1 MRRVSLAALLLLPGL
16 AIAQTPG
23 LRFHSPAI
31 VAMGGGNKLDEAYG
45 CRGKDVAPPI
55 VFDAI
60 PQGTMSLEL
69 TMIDNG
75 GVGPYAEE
83 GKGFVHWHVL
93 GLPGAISAYPRDGA
107 LPAGVSEKVN
117 GFGKS
122 GYGGP
127 CPPHPPHRY
136 MLSVVAAPS
145 GASYRIDF
153 TY

>member
-1 MRRVSLAALLLLPGL
+1 MRRILPLAVLLP
-16 AIAQTPG
+16 AVASAQAPA

-31 VAMGGGNKLDEAYG
+31 AAVGGVNKLEEAYG

-60 PQGTMSLEL
+60 PQGTTSLEL
-69 TMIDNG
+69 TMIDHG
-75 GVGPYAEE
+75 GVGSFARE

-93 GLPGAISAYPRDGA
+93 GPPGAISAYLRGGA
-107 LPAGVSEKVN
+107 LPPDVSETPN
-117 GFGKS
+117 GFGKT

-136 MLSVVAAPS
+136 SITVIAAPS
-145 GASYRIDF
+145 GAHYAIDF
-153 TY
+153 MY